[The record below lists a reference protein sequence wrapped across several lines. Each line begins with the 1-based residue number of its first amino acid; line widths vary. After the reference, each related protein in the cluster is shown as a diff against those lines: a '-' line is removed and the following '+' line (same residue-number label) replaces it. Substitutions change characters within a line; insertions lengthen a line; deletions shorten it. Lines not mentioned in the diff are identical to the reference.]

1 MPCQIWKKQKE
12 INVYFCGEETHIIIA
27 TGRNED
33 YIINV
38 VMCVPKKRKSSRYCI
53 HVDVSKSVERG
64 KGFPNIELN

>member
-1 MPCQIWKKQKE
+1 M
-12 INVYFCGEETHIIIA
+12 YFRGEETHIIND

-38 VMCVPKKRKSSRYCI
+38 VMCVPKKRKSSRCCI

-64 KGFPNIELN
+64 KGFPNVELN